1 MLEALIQRQADEFQ
15 TAFKSFLSHIP
26 WEDQLKYEAYCG
38 TVFLLAMV
46 MAGQECDC
54 QQSVGSGKLDVR
66 LRTRDGN
73 YYVIELKLV
82 KAAVNVKGKDKD
94 LTAEQIQKN
103 MEKALAAAMV
113 QTEKNKYTLKFQGH
127 GNKIYKT
134 ALAVSG
140 RVDVRVIFEE
150 AANWILAKDPGQP

>member
-1 MLEALIQRQADEFQ
+1 
-15 TAFKSFLSHIP
+15 
-26 WEDQLKYEAYCG
+26 
-38 TVFLLAMV
+38 MV
-46 MAGQECDC
+46 MAGRECDC
-54 QQSVGSGKLDVR
+54 QQPVGSDRPDVR

-73 YYVIELKLV
+73 DYVTELKLV

-113 QTEKNKYTLKFQGH
+113 QIEKNKYTLKFQGY

-134 ALAVSG
+134 ASAVSG
-140 RVDVRVIFEE
+140 RGRR
-150 AANWILAKDPGQP
+150 PGHF